1 MPINMLK
8 KLSSRRLVV
17 INGLLALWMACLAN
31 SYFLSHLYTL
41 TPYHGLKAG
50 VFLASAFI
58 LLWAYLNLLL
68 QLITW
73 GFLARPLKSLL
84 LFFCAFGAYSV
95 DTFGIGVDAGQIQN
109 LMQTDLYE
117 ARDLLSWRLL
127 AYIIVIMLVPLYWLW
142 HKPLESQDFLTQLKE
157 RVYGVLLSMA
167 LISSIAMLFYVDYAA
182 IFREHR
188 TVRFS
193 VNPTN
198 SLNAFTN
205 YFQRH
210 ATIKKP
216 PLILYGA
223 DATRHQIPQ
232 GKPTLMVLIVGE
244 TARAQSFFL
253 NGYARNTNPMLS
265 KKLLINFSQASSC
278 GTATAVSLP
287 CMFSGFTRK
296 DYDNE
301 LTSHREG
308 LLDILQ
314 RSGYHVTWID
324 NNSGCKGACDRVTT
338 IPLLPHRTEVWCKNG
353 ECQDDILLETF
364 NDYLKNA
371 PVTDRVIVLH
381 QEGSHGPA
389 YYRRYPKNFEK
400 FTPVCNTNAIQ
411 GCSQEALINTYDNTI
426 LYTDYIL
433 AQTINTLINDAKDYQ
448 SALWYVSDHGESTGE
463 RGLYLHG
470 TPYMF
475 APSQQTHIP
484 MFTWL
489 SPNFAF
495 THAQATQC
503 LKQKQSAPVSHDNL
517 FHTMLGLLWVS
528 TSVYKRDLDL
538 SWCK

>member
-17 INGLLALWMACLAN
+17 INGLLALWMTCLAN
-31 SYFLSHLYTL
+31 TYFLHQLYTL
-41 TPYHGLKAG
+41 TPYNGFKAA

-95 DTFGIGVDAGQIQN
+95 DTFGIGVDAGQVQN

-127 AYIIVIMLVPLYWLW
+127 GYIIIIMLVPLYWLW
-142 HKPLESQDFLTQLKE
+142 RKPLESQSFFTQLKE
-157 RVYGVLLSMA
+157 RVYGVVLSMT
-167 LISSIAMLFYVDYAA
+167 LIGSIAMLFYVDYAA

-188 TVRFS
+188 TVRFT

-198 SLNAFTN
+198 SINAFTN

-210 ATIKKP
+210 VTIKKL
-216 PLILYGA
+216 PLVRYGE
-223 DATRHQIPQ
+223 DAKRHQIPQ
-232 GKPTLMVLIVGE
+232 GKPTLMVLVVGE
-244 TARAQSFFL
+244 TARAESFSL
-253 NGYARNTNPMLS
+253 NGYTRNTNPELS
-265 KKLLINFSQASSC
+265 QKPLINFSQASSC

-287 CMFSGFTRK
+287 CMFSGFTRRN
-296 DYDNE
+296 YDDE
-301 LTSHREG
+301 LANHREG
-308 LLDILQ
+308 LLDVLQ
-314 RSGYHVTWID
+314 RAGYHVTWID

-470 TPYMF
+470 TPYIF

-503 LKQKQSAPVSHDNL
+503 LKQKRSAPVSHDNL
-517 FHTMLGLLWVS
+517 FHTMLGLLGVT
-528 TSVYKRDLDL
+528 TSVYERDLDL